1 MCNMCVLSAPG
12 GGDCP
17 DAPDPLLPAS
27 MLVMGPGSM
36 ITSAVPAAPQER
48 RKGVGPTAGGRLLCA
63 RCVCL
68 LSSPG
73 GGDCSDASD
82 PLLPVPM
89 LVMRPGSMIIM
100 ALPAAPQERRKG
112 AGPTA
117 GGRLENALDTC
128 FECTRWG
135 GQL

>member
-1 MCNMCVLSAPG
+1 MCVLSAPG

-36 ITSAVPAAPQER
+36 VTSAVPAAAPER
-48 RKGVGPTAGGRLLCA
+48 RKGVGPTA
-63 RCVCL
+63 
-68 LSSPG
+68 LSPGCYVQDVSVLSAPG

-82 PLLPVPM
+82 PLLPAPM
-89 LVMRPGSMIIM
+89 FVMRPGSMIIS

-117 GGRLENALDTC
+117 DGRLENALDMC
-128 FECTRWG
+128 FERTRWG
-135 GQL
+135 GLL